1 MGKYV
6 ALLRGINV
14 GTAKGVSMADLRA
27 VFEELGYQD
36 VETVLRSGNVV
47 FSSPKKLTVSA
58 AVLIEDA
65 LLMRT
70 GVQSSVLL
78 FDAESFRDIA
88 DANPLVDVSQDDSRL
103 VVTFLGRPLEEEEWE
118 SADIARPGESMIAP
132 EQLAIGRTALYQWC
146 PDGILQSKV
155 PARFWKQFSQG
166 LTQRNWRT
174 VTKLLARLE
183 A

>member
-14 GTAKGVSMADLRA
+14 GTAKGVAMADLRA
-27 VFEELGYQD
+27 VFSELGYEN

-47 FSSPKKLTVSA
+47 FSSPKKLPASA
-58 AVLIEDA
+58 AVQIEDA
-65 LLMRT
+65 LLLRT
-70 GVQSSVLL
+70 GVQSSVLV
-78 FDAESFRDIA
+78 FDEESFRDIA
-88 DANPLVDVSQDDSRL
+88 ESNPLVDVSEDDSRL
-103 VVTFLGRPLEEEEWE
+103 VVTFLGRPLEEHERE
-118 SADIARPGESMIAP
+118 SADIARPGESMLAP
-132 EQLAIGRTALYQWC
+132 EQLAIGRSALYQWC
-146 PDGILQSKV
+146 PDGIPQSKV
-155 PARFWKQFSQG
+155 PARFWKQFSHG

>member
-1 MGKYV
+1 MAKYV

-27 VFEELGYQD
+27 VFEELGYED

-47 FSSPKKLTVSA
+47 FSSPKKLPASA
-58 AVLIEDA
+58 AVQIEDA

-70 GVQSSVLL
+70 GVQSSVLI
-78 FDAESFRDIA
+78 FDADSFREIA
-88 DANPLVDVSQDDSRL
+88 EENPLVDVSQDDSRL
-103 VVTFLGRPLEEEEWE
+103 VVTFLGRPLEEDELE
-118 SADIARPGESMIAP
+118 SVGIARPGESMIAP
-132 EQLAIGRTALYQWC
+132 EQLAISRKALYQWC